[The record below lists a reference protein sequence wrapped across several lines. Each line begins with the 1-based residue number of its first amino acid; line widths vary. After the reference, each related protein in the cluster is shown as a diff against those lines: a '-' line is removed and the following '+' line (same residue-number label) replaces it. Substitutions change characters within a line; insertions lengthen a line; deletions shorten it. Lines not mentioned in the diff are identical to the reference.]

1 MKGSGLC
8 FKKWSGDKWAV
19 FNTLHREIKI
29 GILTAAYFT
38 TLGYHQ
44 TFANTESDSI
54 SSKITLNEIQ
64 VSGSV
69 LQEYT
74 RKRADR
80 SL

>member
-1 MKGSGLC
+1 MKKRQFSLKGSGLC

-44 TFANTESDSI
+44 TG
-54 SSKITLNEIQ
+54 K
-64 VSGSV
+64 
-69 LQEYT
+69 Y
-74 RKRADR
+74 
-80 SL
+80 